1 MPHPFT
7 DLESTLFRFL
17 FLWLLLATSQTYAQ
31 GGLPEAPALTL
42 TGAAERVVMHNPRL
56 QSAQF
61 TRQAA
66 ATRAQAA
73 ELKPQ
78 WSVAVDVENV
88 LGTGPFSGLDS
99 SETTLS
105 LSRIFQLRGTRDA
118 RRAAA
123 VAYGETI
130 DNDLESE
137 RLDLMALLA
146 ERFIDVVHRQ
156 ERLRLATESVG
167 VWEAAN
173 ELAAARERAGAA
185 PAVDRLRTEI
195 RVANAKL
202 SAEGAEHELHTA
214 RTLLASTWGGERG
227 DVGRAAAS
235 LCRLQE
241 LPPYEELAARVADNP
256 DLLRFAT
263 EQRLREAEARLA
275 VARQRPDWRVS
286 AGVRHL
292 EAIGEQA
299 LVLGVSV
306 PLGAASRAAPAK
318 QRADALGRE
327 SALRRQAEE
336 LEARAVVF
344 GLYEEVRHTVRTVE
358 VFETEILPRA
368 REIRSEIE
376 RGYSVGRFSHTA
388 LINAQAELL
397 AAASA
402 RLDACASH
410 HRLLVSIE
418 RLTGGEP
425 VSATTNTEVSP

>member
-1 MPHPFT
+1 LPHRFT
-7 DLESTLFRFL
+7 DLESTLFRL
-17 FLWLLLATSQTYAQ
+17 LILWLLLATSQTYAQ
-31 GGLPEAPALTL
+31 GAPPEGPALTL
-42 TGAAERVVMHNPRL
+42 PQAAERVLQQNPRL

-61 TRQAA
+61 AREAA
-66 ATRAQAA
+66 ATRADDAA
-73 ELKPQ
+73 LKPQ
-78 WSVAVDVENV
+78 WSVALDVENI
-88 LGTGPFSGLDS
+88 LGTGPLSGFDG

-105 LSRIFQLRGTRDA
+105 LSRIFQVRDTRDA
-118 RRAAA
+118 RVAAA
-123 VAYGETI
+123 SAFGKTI
-130 DNDLESE
+130 DNELESE
-137 RLDLMALLA
+137 RLDLLALLA
-146 ERFIDVVHRQ
+146 ERFIDVIHRQ

-167 VWEAAN
+167 VWQAAN
-173 ELAAARERAGAA
+173 ELATARERAGAA

-195 RVANAKL
+195 RVADAKL
-202 SAEGAEHELHTA
+202 SEEGAEHELHAA
-214 RTLLASTWGGERG
+214 RMLLASTWGGGRK
-227 DVGRAAAS
+227 DVGRAAAA

-241 LPPYEELAARVADNP
+241 LPPYEELAARVSENP

-292 EAIGEQA
+292 EGIGEQA

-306 PLGAASRAAPAK
+306 PLGATSRAAPAK
-318 QRADALGRE
+318 QRAEALGRE
-327 SALRRQAEE
+327 SVLRREAEE
-336 LEARAVVF
+336 LEARAVVYN
-344 GLYEEVRHTVRTVE
+344 LYEEVGHTVRTVE
-358 VFETEILPRA
+358 VFDTEILPRA

-402 RLDACASH
+402 RLDACADH

-418 RLTGGEP
+418 RLTGGES
-425 VSATTNTEVSP
+425 VSTANNAEVSP

>member
-7 DLESTLFRFL
+7 DLESRLFRL
-17 FLWLLLATSQTYAQ
+17 LILWSLLATSQTYAQ
-31 GGLPEAPALTL
+31 GAPPDASALTL
-42 TGAAERVVMHNPRL
+42 PQAAERVLQQNPRL

-61 TRQAA
+61 ARVAA
-66 ATRAQAA
+66 ATRADDAA
-73 ELKPQ
+73 LKPQ
-78 WSVAVDVENV
+78 WSVALNVENI
-88 LGTGPFSGLDS
+88 LGTGPLSGFDG

-105 LSRIFQLRGTRDA
+105 LSRIFQVGDTRDA
-118 RRAAA
+118 RVAAA
-123 VAYGETI
+123 SAFAKTI
-130 DNDLESE
+130 DNELESE
-137 RLDLMALLA
+137 RLDLLALLA
-146 ERFIDVVHRQ
+146 ERFIKVVHRQ

-173 ELAAARERAGAA
+173 ELAAAREHAGAA

-195 RVANAKL
+195 RVVDAKL
-202 SAEGAEHELHTA
+202 SEEGAIHELHAA
-214 RTLLASTWGGERG
+214 RMLLASTWGGSREDFG
-227 DVGRAAAS
+227 FAAAS
-235 LCRLQE
+235 LCRLQD
-241 LPPYEELAARVADNP
+241 LPPYEDLAARVSANP

-263 EQRLREAEARLA
+263 EQRLREAETRLA

-292 EAIGEQA
+292 EGIGEQA

-306 PLGAASRAAPAK
+306 PLGSTSRTAPAK
-318 QRADALGRE
+318 QRAEALGRE
-327 SALRRQAEE
+327 SVLRREAEE

-344 GLYEEVRHTVRTVE
+344 NLYEEVGHTVRTVE
-358 VFETEILPRA
+358 VFDTQILPRA

-402 RLDACASH
+402 RLDACADH

-418 RLTGGEP
+418 RLTGGE
-425 VSATTNTEVSP
+425 SILTASHTEVSP